1 MKGMLKE
8 NSLENKV
15 ILVTGGGSGLGKS
28 MVKYFLELGA
38 NVVITSR
45 REELLI
51 EVAKEFNSKHNS
63 EVFPIA
69 CDVRKI
75 DEVENVINES
85 YKKFGKI
92 DCLVNNAAGNFISPT
107 ERLSTRAFD
116 AVIDIVLKGTINF
129 TLTLGKKWIKDKS
142 SGNVLN
148 IVTTY
153 SWTGSGYV
161 VPSACSKAGVLSL
174 TRSLAVEWAKYKIR
188 SNAIAPGPF
197 PTKGAWER
205 LLPGDLKEK
214 FDPSKKVP
222 VGRVGEHQEL
232 SNLAAYLLSDYS
244 SYINGEVITIDG
256 AEWLKGAGQFNHLEM
271 ITDQMWDMFE
281 MMRKKK

>member
-45 REELLI
+45 REELLK
-51 EVAKEFNSKHNS
+51 EVAKDFNQKFKA

-75 DEVENVINES
+75 DEVENVIEES
-85 YKKFGKI
+85 FNKFGKI

-129 TLTLGKKWIKDKS
+129 TLSLGKRWIKEKKE
-142 SGNVLN
+142 GNILN

-161 VPSACSKAGVLSL
+161 VPSACAKSGVLSL

-222 VGRVGEHQEL
+222 VGRVGEHHEL
-232 SNLAAYLLSDYS
+232 SNLAAYLLSDFS